1 MARIPMTGGFQMMPE
16 GEQVLKITS
25 AEYDEDFGKA
35 TFTLMNA
42 KGQTCQ
48 ERFSLLNQDGSTNG
62 KAMNAFSFFAKT
74 ALNNFDVEDVD
85 PEELVGHYLKAEIIH
100 NQVPS
105 TKDPSKMVTFVNLGN
120 KSPADGFEGAPAA
133 PAPAPKAS
141 GLDLA
146 ALLKSK

>member
-1 MARIPMTGGFQMMPE
+1 MTGGFQIMPE

-35 TFTLMNA
+35 TFTLVNA

-48 ERFSLLNQDGSTNG
+48 ERFSLMNQDGSPNE
-62 KAMNAFSFFAKT
+62 KALGAFSFFAKT
-74 ALNNFDVEDVD
+74 ALNDFDIEDVD
-85 PEELVGHYLKAEIIH
+85 PEELVGHYLKAEVIH
-100 NQVPS
+100 NKVPS
-105 TKDPSKMVTFVNLGN
+105 TKDPSKMMTFVNLGS
-120 KSPADGFEGAPAA
+120 KSPADGFDGAPAA
-133 PAPAPKAS
+133 APKAA

>member
-1 MARIPMTGGFQMMPE
+1 MTGGFQVMPE

-35 TFTLMNA
+35 IFILANA

-48 ERFSLLNQDGSTNG
+48 ERFSLMNQDGSPNE
-62 KAMNAFSFFAKT
+62 KALGAFSFFAKT
-74 ALNNFDVEDVD
+74 ALNDFDIEDVD
-85 PEELVGHYLKAEIIH
+85 PEELVGHYLKAEVIH
-100 NQVPS
+100 NKVPS
-105 TKDPSKMVTFVNLGN
+105 TKDPSKMMTFVNLGS
-120 KSPADGFEGAPAA
+120 KSPADGFEGAPAT
-133 PAPAPKAS
+133 APKAA